1 MSIRDVVQ
9 GLLADELDAACGD
22 SSFSISTASE
32 LGSRTFW
39 QRFNIIV
46 VVEGVAKAEVLVLSP
61 GARQLTGNA
70 RKTKKEEQKLDS
82 QEQSRK

>member
-1 MSIRDVVQ
+1 MQEEDFCWWYKCCLER
-9 GLLADELDAACGD
+9 GRE
-22 SSFSISTASE
+22 
-32 LGSRTFW
+32 
-39 QRFNIIV
+39 
-46 VVEGVAKAEVLVLSP
+46 EGVAKAEVLVLSP